1 MTEKKNVPKLRF
13 PGFTGEWVEKKFSE
27 ITFPTGEKNKDN
39 LPLES
44 YSITNENGFVPQDK
58 KFENGGSMHD
68 ADKRMYYIVT
78 PNSFVYNPA
87 RINVGS
93 IGYQNLDKKVI
104 VSSLYE
110 VFQTTED
117 IDDSFLWHWFKSPN
131 FQRLIEQFQE
141 GGVRLY
147 FYYNKLCLGIFT
159 CPEIKEQHQIGV
171 FLDKFDHLI
180 ALNQRKL
187 DHLEQKKKGLLQKL
201 FPGKGE
207 HVPQWRFPGFTG
219 EWEEK
224 KLGDL
229 GSVSMNKRIFKEETS
244 ECGDIPFY
252 KIGTFGGTPDAYID
266 RELFE
271 EYKQKYPY
279 PENGDIL
286 LSASGSIGRTV
297 EYKGEEAYFQDS
309 NIVWLKHDDQ
319 IKNSFLKQFYSI
331 VKWNGLEGS
340 TIKRLYNKNI
350 LKTEIVLPAP
360 LEQEKIGSFFA
371 DLDHLIAR
379 QRRKLDHLQTQKKA
393 LLQQLFV

>member
-224 KLGDL
+224 KLGDVVDVRS
-229 GSVSMNKRIFKEETS
+229 GK
-244 ECGDIPFY
+244 D
-252 KIGTFGGTPDAYID
+252 
-266 RELFE
+266 
-271 EYKQKYPY
+271 YKQ
-279 PENGDIL
+279 
-286 LSASGSIGRTV
+286 LSEGTIPVYGTGGYMLSVDKALSYNEDAIGIGRKGTIDKPFVLKAPFWTV
-297 EYKGEEAYFQDS
+297 DTLFYAVPRENIDLIYSYILFQKIDWKKKDESTGVPSLSKRVINNTSVMIARLEEQKA
-309 NIVWLKHDDQ
+309 
-319 IKNSFLKQFYSI
+319 
-331 VKWNGLEGS
+331 
-340 TIKRLYNKNI
+340 
-350 LKTEIVLPAP
+350 
-360 LEQEKIGSFFA
+360 IGSYYATF
-371 DLDHLIAR
+371 DHLITL